1 MSLHRIIEWCS
12 KLGYIRARQE
22 LYRLG
27 KYEAV
32 ELINREIR
40 ILEEKSKFHDMARV
54 RLMKV
59 KKAKSNYEPSKHYM
73 RGKTVAFWSGKV
85 KDY

>member
-1 MSLHRIIEWCS
+1 MSLHRIIEWFS
-12 KLGYIRARQE
+12 KLGYIRARQHMM
-22 LYRLG
+22 LLG
-27 KYEAV
+27 NYEAV
-32 ELINREIR
+32 ELFNREIR
-40 ILEEKSKFHDMARV
+40 ILEEKSKFHNMARV